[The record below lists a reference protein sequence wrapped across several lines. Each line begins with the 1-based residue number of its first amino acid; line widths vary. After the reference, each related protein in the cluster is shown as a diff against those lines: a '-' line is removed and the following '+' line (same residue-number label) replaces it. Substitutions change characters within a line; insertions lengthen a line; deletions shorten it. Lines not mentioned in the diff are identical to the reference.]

1 MQNNKARSLPK
12 AIININK
19 KWVNDLNTRAK
30 TIKLLKENGGGESI
44 RLWVWQWILCYGTKS
59 MSDEKY

>member
-30 TIKLLKENGGGESI
+30 NHKTLKRKWG
-44 RLWVWQWILCYGTKS
+44 Q
-59 MSDEKY
+59 